1 MILSMSKFFIR
12 LSNYIYDHI
21 LKIRAMKNLYKFVLM
36 VVMLSGT
43 LITSAQVTNLNSYPT
58 ATSVI
63 FLDFDGHDVSG
74 TMWNVNGPFTCN
86 SSGLSDAA
94 ITEVFDRV
102 AEDYR
107 PFNINVTTN
116 ETKYNSAPYNKR
128 MRVVITTSNEWYGTG
143 AGGVAYVNS
152 FTWGD
157 NSPCF
162 VFSALLGYSVK
173 NVAEAASHEAG
184 HTLGLRHQSSYN
196 AACAKLSDY
205 NWGQGTGEIG
215 WAPIMGASYNQ
226 NMTLWNS
233 GPNSLGCGVIQDDLS
248 VITNATNGF
257 GYRTDD
263 NTNTY
268 ATATP
273 VTFNSSGQGIIS
285 GVIEKTDDKDLFK
298 ITVPKFSR
306 LQLNAIPYNVGTGN
320 SGSDLD
326 LQVDFLDGSY
336 ASIGT
341 YNPGNLLSSVIDT
354 FINAGTYYMRIDGKG
369 NIFAPEYGSLGSYSL
384 QVNYSDA
391 SLLDIRRLELRGRL
405 NGDMH
410 TLSWLI
416 ETDEQVKK
424 QVIEV
429 SNNGINFISLDQPN
443 NTLRNYSYH
452 PLDNRPLLYRLHITL
467 DNLKEY
473 YSNVIAIHQSKA
485 LKPQLVGNTISGNS
499 VTINSPANYHYQ
511 IIDQSGRMLS
521 KGTVEK
527 GYSSL
532 GLGSINTGIY
542 IIRFADGEQQWSEKF
557 IKR

>member
-1 MILSMSKFFIR
+1 
-12 LSNYIYDHI
+12 
-21 LKIRAMKNLYKFVLM
+21 MKNLYKTVL
-36 VVMLSGT
+36 LIIALCGT
-43 LITSAQVTNLNSYPT
+43 LISKSQVTDLNSYPG
-58 ATSVI
+58 ASNVI
-63 FLDFDGHDVSG
+63 FLDFNGHTVSG

-94 ITEVFDRV
+94 ITEAFNRV

-128 MRVVITTSNEWYGTG
+128 MRVVITTSYEWYSSG
-143 AGGVAYVNS
+143 AGGVAYINS

-162 VFSALLGYSVK
+162 VFSSLLGYSVK
-173 NVAEAASHEAG
+173 NIAEAASHEAG

-196 AACAKLSDY
+196 AACVKLSDY

-215 WAPIMGASYNQ
+215 WAPIMGAGYNQ

-233 GPNSLGCGVIQDDLS
+233 GPNSLGCSVIQNDLS

-263 NTNTY
+263 HTDVY
-268 ATATP
+268 ATATAA
-273 VTFNSSGQGIIS
+273 TFNSSGLATIS
-285 GVIEKTDDKDLFK
+285 GVIEKTDDQDLFK
-298 ITVPKFSR
+298 ITVPTFGR
-306 LQLNAIPYNVGTGN
+306 LQLDAIPYNVGTGN

-326 LQVDFLDGSY
+326 LQVDVLDGSY

-354 FINAGTYYMRIDGKG
+354 FVNAGTYYMRIDGKG
-369 NIFAPEYGSLGSYSL
+369 NIYAPEYGSLGSYSL
-384 QVNYSDA
+384 QATFTDGT
-391 SLLDIRRLELRGRL
+391 LLPVRRLELRGRL
-405 NGDMH
+405 DGDMH

-416 ETDEQVKK
+416 DADEHVMK

-429 SNNGINFISLDQPN
+429 SSNGINYTPLDQPN
-443 NTLRNYSYH
+443 NVLRNYSYR
-452 PLDNRPLLYRLHITL
+452 PLDTRPLLYRLHVTFE
-467 DNLKEY
+467 NLKEY
-473 YSNVIAIHQSKA
+473 YSNVIAIRQGKA
-485 LKPQLVGNTISGNS
+485 VKPQLVGNTISGNY
-499 VTINSPANYHYQ
+499 VTVNSPASYHYQ

-521 KGTVEK
+521 RGNVEK

-532 GLGSINTGIY
+532 GLGSLHSGIY
-542 IIRFADGEQQWSEKF
+542 IIRFTDGAQQWSEKF
-557 IKR
+557 IKK

>member
-1 MILSMSKFFIR
+1 
-12 LSNYIYDHI
+12 
-21 LKIRAMKNLYKFVLM
+21 
-36 VVMLSGT
+36 
-43 LITSAQVTNLNSYPT
+43 
-58 ATSVI
+58 
-63 FLDFDGHDVSG
+63 
-74 TMWNVNGPFTCN
+74 MWNVNGPFTCN

-102 AEDYR
+102 AEDYS

-116 ETKYNSAPYNKR
+116 EAKYNSAPYNKR
-128 MRVVITTSNEWYGTG
+128 MRVVITTSNEWYGSS
-143 AGGVAYVNS
+143 AGGVAYINS

-196 AACAKLSDY
+196 AACTKISDY

-215 WAPIMGASYNQ
+215 WAPIMGAAYNQ
-226 NMTLWNS
+226 NLTLWHN

-248 VITNATNGF
+248 VITNATNGI

-263 NTNTY
+263 HTDVF
-268 ATATP
+268 ATATS
-273 VTFNSSGQGIIS
+273 VIFNSSGQAKIS
-285 GVIEKTDDKDLFK
+285 GLIEKTDDKDLFK
-298 ITVPKFSR
+298 ITVPLFAR
-306 LQLNAIPYNVGTGN
+306 LQLNAISDN
-320 SGSDLD
+320 DLD
-326 LQVDFLDGSY
+326 LQVDVLDGSH

-341 YNPGNLLSSVIDT
+341 YNPGNLLSTVIDT
-354 FINAGTYYMRIDGKG
+354 FVNAGIYYVRIDGKG
-369 NIFAPEYGSLGSYSL
+369 NIYAPEYGSLGSYSL
-384 QVNYSDA
+384 QASYSDA

-416 ETDEQVKK
+416 EADETVMK

-429 SNNGINFISLDQPN
+429 SNNGINFTPLDQPN
-443 NTLRNYSYH
+443 NALRSYSYH

-473 YSNVIAIHQSKA
+473 YSNVIAIRQGKA

-499 VTINSPANYHYQ
+499 ITINCPANYHYQ
-511 IIDQSGRMLS
+511 IIDQSGRLLS
-521 KGTVEK
+521 KGAVEK

-542 IIRFADGEQQWSEKF
+542 IIRFTDGEQQWSEKF

>member
-1 MILSMSKFFIR
+1 
-12 LSNYIYDHI
+12 
-21 LKIRAMKNLYKFVLM
+21 MKNLYKFILM
-36 VVMLSGT
+36 IFTLTGT
-43 LITSAQVTNLNSYPT
+43 IIAKSQITNLNSYPS
-58 ATSVI
+58 ASAVI
-63 FLDFDGHDVSG
+63 LLDFNGHTVAG
-74 TMWNVNGPFTCN
+74 TNWNVNGTYTCN
-86 SSGLSDAA
+86 SSGLSDEG
-94 ITEVFDRV
+94 ITEAFNRV

-116 ETKYNSAPYNKR
+116 EAKYTAAPFNKR
-128 MRVVITTSNEWYGTG
+128 MRVVITTSNEWYGSG
-143 AGGVAYVNS
+143 AGGVAYINS
-152 FTWGD
+152 FTWGN

-162 VFSALLGYSVK
+162 VFSTLLGYNVK

-196 AACAKLSDY
+196 AACVMLSDY

-215 WAPIMGASYNQ
+215 WAPIMGAGYNQ

-233 GPNSLGCGVIQDDLS
+233 GPNSLGCGIIQDDLS
-248 VITNATNGF
+248 VITKVENGF

-263 NTNTY
+263 HTDLY
-268 ATATP
+268 ASATSAA
-273 VTFNSSGQGIIS
+273 FNSSGQATIS

-298 ITVPKFSR
+298 ITVPVFAR

-336 ASIGT
+336 SAIGT

-354 FINAGTYYMRIDGKG
+354 FVKAGTYYMRIDGKG
-369 NIFAPEYGSLGSYSL
+369 NIYAPEYGSLGSYSL
-384 QVNYSDA
+384 QATYTDA
-391 SLLDIRRLELRGRL
+391 VILDIRRLELRGRL

-410 TLSWLI
+410 TLSWVI
-416 ETDEQVKK
+416 ETDEPVMR

-429 SNNGINFISLDQPN
+429 SNNGINFTPLDQPN
-443 NTLRNYSYH
+443 NALRNYSYH
-452 PLDNRPLLYRLHITL
+452 PLDNRPLLYRMHITL

-473 YSNVIAIHQSKA
+473 YSNVIAIRPSKA

-499 VTINSPANYHYQ
+499 ITVNSPANYRYQ

-521 KGTVEK
+521 KGSVEK

-532 GLGSINTGIY
+532 GLGSIITGIY
-542 IIRFADGEQQWSEKF
+542 IIRFSDGEQHWSEKF

>member
-1 MILSMSKFFIR
+1 MS
-12 LSNYIYDHI
+12 LSNYNYDPIRKI
-21 LKIRAMKNLYKFVLM
+21 LVMKNLYKSVLLILT
-36 VVMLSGT
+36 LSGT
-43 LITSAQVTNLNSYPT
+43 LIAKSQVTDLNSYPS
-58 ATSVI
+58 ASNVI
-63 FLDFDGHDVSG
+63 LLDFNGHTVSG
-74 TMWNVNGPFTCN
+74 TMWNVNGAFTCN

-94 ITEVFDRV
+94 ITEVFNRV

-128 MRVVITTSNEWYGTG
+128 MRVVISTSYEWYGSG
-143 AGGVAYVNS
+143 AGGVAYINS
-152 FTWGD
+152 FTWG
-157 NSPCF
+157 NNAPCF
-162 VFSALLGYSVK
+162 VFSSLLGYNVK
-173 NVAEAASHEAG
+173 NIAEAASHEAG

-196 AACAKLSDY
+196 SACTLLSDY

-215 WAPIMGASYNQ
+215 WAPIMGAGYNQ

-233 GPNSLGCGVIQDDLS
+233 GPNSLGCGVIQNDLS

-263 NTNTY
+263 HTDVY
-268 ATATP
+268 ATATTA
-273 VTFNSSGQGIIS
+273 TFNSSGQSTLS

-298 ITVPKFSR
+298 ITVPVFSR

-326 LQVDFLDGSY
+326 LQVDVLDGSY

-341 YNPGNLLSSVIDT
+341 YNPGNLLSSIIDT
-354 FINAGTYYMRIDGKG
+354 FVNAGTYYMRIDGKG
-369 NIFAPEYGSLGSYSL
+369 NIYAPEYGSLGSYSL
-384 QVNYSDA
+384 QATYTDA
-391 SLLDIRRLELRGRL
+391 VILDIRRLELRGRL

-410 TLSWLI
+410 ALNWVI
-416 ETDEQVKK
+416 EADNPVMK

-429 SNNGINFISLDQPN
+429 SGNGINFTPLDQPN
-443 NTLRNYSYH
+443 NPLRNYSYH
-452 PLDNRPLLYRLHITL
+452 PLDNRPLLYRMHITL

-473 YSNVIAIHQSKA
+473 YSNVIAIRPGKA
-485 LKPQLVGNTISGNS
+485 ARPQLVGNTISGNN
-499 VTINSPANYHYQ
+499 VTVNSPASYHYQ

-521 KGTVEK
+521 KGRVEK
-527 GYSSL
+527 GYSSVD
-532 GLGSINTGIY
+532 LGSIHTGIH
-542 IIRFADGEQQWSEKF
+542 IIRFTDGEQQWSEKF

>member
-1 MILSMSKFFIR
+1 
-12 LSNYIYDHI
+12 
-21 LKIRAMKNLYKFVLM
+21 M

-43 LITSAQVTNLNSYPT
+43 LITSAQITNLNSYPT

-273 VTFNSSGQGIIS
+273 VTFNSSGQAIIS